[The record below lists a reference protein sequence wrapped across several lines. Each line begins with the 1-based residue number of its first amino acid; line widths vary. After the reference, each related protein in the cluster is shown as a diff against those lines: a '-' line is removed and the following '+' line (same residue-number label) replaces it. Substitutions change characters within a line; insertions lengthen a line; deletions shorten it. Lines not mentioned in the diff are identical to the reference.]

1 MNKRHYKVIFSR
13 VLNQLVVVSELA
25 KSQGKAQSENVS
37 SEQEKT
43 GLFSTALSLNPIHF
57 SLMLA
62 LGFVFLSPSVYAED
76 MAIRADKSAPGNQ
89 QPTVL
94 QTGNGL
100 PQVNIQ
106 TPSAGGVS
114 RNQYSQF
121 DVAEKG
127 AVLNN
132 ARKAAQTQMA
142 GWVQGNP
149 NLARG
154 EAKVILNE
162 VNSANPSRLKGYVE
176 VAGKK
181 ADVVI
186 ANPSGIQC
194 DGCGVINAGRTTL
207 TTGKADVENGE
218 LKGYRVKG
226 GKVTVG
232 QKGMDN
238 SQSDYTDIIAEKAEI
253 NGGVWSKKGIKVT
266 TGKNNVDRTND
277 SVVYVG
283 DKITDKTDHTSDTQ
297 GENQSYSV
305 DVSQLGGMYAE
316 KIHLV
321 DNGQGLGVRNAGHI
335 GASAGDVKI
344 DSQGR
349 IVNEGVI
356 SATYQAD
363 LNAEKVIENKG
374 KVETKQG
381 NVALRSQTRVEQH
394 GSIVSHQG
402 GSFVQAKDKVTQTGE
417 TVAKGDIQYQAK
429 NIEVKSGAL
438 VAAGVNFQ
446 EQDGKTIRTLDES
459 NLNSSRITL
468 RADNK
473 LASHGKNIS
482 TGKMLVE
489 ANEVNLEDSQV
500 VGHDVDISSKQ
511 ADLNIDKANIYATEK
526 LNLFTPKQLSTKGGH
541 INANLITTQQR
552 DLNNQGGNWVQ
563 RGASDLVIHA
573 EQMNNQNGGI
583 GTQGRLLIK
592 AGVLNNQQGQLVSRD
607 ELQIHS
613 TSIINTEGK
622 IISGKNQYI
631 ESIKLDNQQGVISSQ
646 SSQQLQIQQH
656 INNREGRISGAD
668 MNIRSH
674 SLDNQ
679 EGVLLSSGGFVANIT
694 SVLNNAQGI
703 IKGTENS
710 EINAQEINNNGG
722 LIYTAKGGQVKVVKG
737 INNQNNGR
745 IISLSNISIQSS
757 ELDNRGGVIQVAEQL
772 SLSVPK
778 ILNNKIGES
787 GSFIQANKLTINTE
801 SINNQGTIDSSN
813 KLIHQGISAS
823 SLTLNAQSVNN
834 AEGGIYVQNNAQ
846 FNIAQSLNNQKGD
859 ILSWRDAFVKGDNL
873 AINNDSGRLQAGN
886 ILNINSYSIT
896 ENGHLEADKIRLNLQ
911 SNFNTKRDINAGTE
925 LTINT
930 FGNITNN
937 HKLSAEK
944 HLNLN
949 AQNMDNQK
957 NGRLS
962 SVETRVTAKGKVTNR
977 GLINSF
983 SDADD
988 SKTVIKATHIDNV
1001 GSGRIY
1007 GDHVALQAD
1016 KIENRDEQNT
1026 SGEINSATIAG
1037 RQKVVLA
1044 GKEIIND
1051 TTIYE
1056 KDKKGGSTIYSGGRI
1071 EFGARLNANDEA
1083 NGKADVLRNK
1093 SSIIEA
1099 EGGIGL
1105 KNVKQTFNTNEHF
1118 DTTMME
1124 YPDEGNKNEVKYVM
1138 VGAHSTDFNVGGKV
1152 KEDRFDHRRIPGK
1165 NKPGVYDLVWKKDL
1179 NRKLTNDELE
1189 AGYIPQANQNT
1200 CAKSDP
1206 SLCYVKPTTLYD
1218 SSYGI
1223 WKRFGVEAPKDAP
1236 SLENLPSIRSEPVKP
1251 RALKNFQARNQR
1263 RKAQYD
1269 EAMVKYDAEMLAYKK
1284 EVVAYN
1290 EAMKPYI
1297 NWVNKN
1303 KEAFVELN
1311 NRIQENNNSL
1321 PEHYRNRWI
1330 MQVKEEKV
1338 IKSTVK
1344 TSLPGQILAGG
1355 DIEIGDSYFEN
1366 DKSTVI
1372 SGGLISK
1379 ENGELKNLDK
1389 KGIESHQLYGTA
1401 KWEHPRWR
1409 GRVKG
1414 WRWYGE
1420 NYNDVI
1426 KRREENHTF
1435 DMNIF
1440 TELSNANKNT
1450 DNPFY
1455 VDQRNHLVKQ
1465 GNDVELNNLGKINVQ
1480 NVGKPA
1486 LLQQIESQLNSNI
1499 EIRTIQPDTRL
1510 PTQSLY
1516 KINPNVDSHFII
1528 ETDPDFTNKN
1538 RWLSS
1543 DYMLKALRNDPQNM
1557 LKRLGD
1563 GYYEQ
1568 RLVREQM
1575 NRLTG
1580 RHFSGNNR
1588 TFTEQYKALMD
1599 AGITFAQKFN
1609 LAVGVSLTP
1618 AQVAQLT
1625 SDIVWIEKQTVI
1637 LPSGKK
1643 VEALVP
1649 RVYAVVK
1656 KGDVDG
1662 NGTLISAE
1670 KVYVKGS
1677 ELSNQGTIAGKQF
1690 TQINTES
1697 LINAGKLA
1705 GGVLNATVAGNL
1717 DNIGG
1722 VLEADRAM
1730 ILNIGGDFNS
1740 RSTTQTN
1747 EIQANGLTRIE
1758 TNLDRKALLHVK
1770 GKDGLLSVRANNIN
1784 LEGADVLN
1792 DGSGLTL
1799 LNSKNNLNLT
1809 SLSVGFDEKLG
1820 NSNSYRNESVH
1831 EAVVSQVKGKG
1842 NVLLTGKNILSEG
1855 AQLESEAKLMAIAEN
1870 DLVLN
1875 GAKESRDFEEF
1886 HKTKSGSVAKVTKT
1900 SLDQQQSV
1908 TQVGTQVSGKDVLL
1922 SAGHDVKAKGIQAIA
1937 DDNLYIQ
1944 AGHDV
1949 DIAAD
1954 TNHFKNKRVET
1965 KKTSG
1970 VFTGGGIGITFG
1982 SKSEKHD
1989 YETEGWTQ
1997 SDARS
2002 TLGSMNGNITVSAG
2016 NHSNVMGTDMIT
2028 PRTNRIDIEGASVK
2042 VEAGKDIIESKEG
2055 HEYKQSG
2062 VTIALS
2068 TPVTDMAQAAYN
2080 SAKRAKQVSNSK
2092 LQALYAMKA
2101 GEEAVMTA
2109 QNVSKVAETLDAL
2122 RAGNMQ
2128 NTGTTS
2134 SPSVK
2139 ISIGYGSQKQ
2149 TQTSESRSISHQKS
2163 TVNTGTFNAKA
2174 RDEKLTFEGID
2185 ANAKLMALSGKKG
2198 IEIKGVKDEEHQH
2211 TQNKSAGGSVGV
2223 FVGTNGNSYGI
2234 GIEGSVNV
2242 SKGKSNSDS
2251 ERWQNSHFT
2260 ADKIITNSEEGG
2272 LNLDAANLKAKR
2284 WEADIQNLTVTSHQ
2298 DTEKYESKQTGAS
2311 ASGSVAYGSGA
2322 GASVSASYSKAKVD
2336 YAQVKEQ
2343 AGISVGEDGMDVTVH
2358 HHTQLNGAIIESD
2371 ADASKNR
2378 FKTQSIATTDIE
2390 NKSEIKTESA
2400 SISAG
2405 SGGVNPMQAL
2415 SSALSLLGN
2424 SHESE
2429 HSQTKSAISG
2439 NIQIETETPEN
2450 LTALSRDTKNANQR
2464 VEKQDLQKVQE
2475 RQEMAKVIG
2484 EISENAINIAT
2495 YEEREKINKLGLEK
2509 FKLEEQEKALKGQ
2522 AGNEQQLAAIKQQ
2535 LTNVQAEITKTQGE
2549 IDRTYGIG
2557 SEKGMAIRA
2566 VTAALQAAA
2575 QNDTAGSLVALASP
2589 YLNQTI
2595 HEMTAGNT
2603 AKDKAT
2609 NLMAHALLSAVEF
2622 QVTGKDPLTG
2632 AVAGVTGEATAEII
2646 ARAYGKP
2653 VSELTANEKENIS
2666 TLSQLAGGL
2675 AAALTAK
2682 ANGSTTEQGGNFLAA
2697 TAGAETA
2704 KRAVENNFF
2713 VQAYKSSDY
2722 ANDLLANE
2730 KAKQNIEQIKQDVT
2744 KVLREE
2750 HPIIAMVGD
2759 GVYAVGSATGEV
2771 IYVSREILVQV
2782 APMILAPQIAGAL
2795 KVGQAIKLAAKY
2807 PKTTET
2813 IIAGGISTGFDVY
2826 NGEVSYEKTLANFAL
2841 AGIKAGKSTSQQLS
2855 IDAIYNGLTL
2865 VNDKTKSNEDIGWE
2879 GLGKL
2884 AGTVASITSDVIL
2897 MKQGVNP
2904 ITRQIISNFTS
2915 GYTENQVKESRSS
2928 LNNKEQ
2934 SKESK

>member
-62 LGFVFLSPSVYAED
+62 LGFVFLSPSVHAED

-207 TTGKADVENGE
+207 TTGKAEVENGE

-253 NGGVWSKKGIKVT
+253 KGGVWSKKGIKVT

-283 DKITDKTDHTSDTQ
+283 DKNTDNTDRTSDTQ

-335 GASAGDVKI
+335 GASAGSVKI

-356 SATYQAD
+356 SGKQDVQINTKSDFVQ
-363 LNAEKVIENKG
+363 KG
-374 KVETKQG
+374 KVETARGDVLVGAKNKITQMG
-381 NVALRSQTRVEQH
+381 STISGGHIRYQADSVEA
-394 GSIVSHQG
+394 GKSSVLAAG
-402 GSFVQAKDKVTQTGE
+402 VEENGKVREVDEVGE
-417 TVAKGDIQYQAK
+417 TKNLEIKTVKTTVAKGKNIASGKVDIQAK
-429 NIEVKSGAL
+429 KVDVSESQTSGQDVHI
-438 VAAGVNFQ
+438 VA
-446 EQDGKTIRTLDES
+446 
-459 NLNSSRITL
+459 
-468 RADNK
+468 
-473 LASHGKNIS
+473 H
-482 TGKMLVE
+482 
-489 ANEVNLEDSQV
+489 
-500 VGHDVDISSKQ
+500 
-511 ADLNIDKANIYATEK
+511 
-526 LNLFTPKQLSTKGGH
+526 KGE
-541 INANLITTQQR
+541 INANQATLVAKNEINLHTPSQLLTQHANLKADWIGATAQGVENQHGRWASQGTRDFSLNLEKGLNNEKGLILSGGNMSLTQQ
-552 DLNNQGGNWVQ
+552 NQF
-563 RGASDLVIHA
+563 L
-573 EQMNNQNGGI
+573 
-583 GTQGRLLIK
+583 
-592 AGVLNNQQGQLVSRD
+592 
-607 ELQIHS
+607 
-613 TSIINTEGK
+613 
-622 IISGKNQYI
+622 
-631 ESIKLDNQQGVISSQ
+631 
-646 SSQQLQIQQH
+646 
-656 INNREGRISGAD
+656 NNREGR
-668 MNIRSH
+668 
-674 SLDNQ
+674 
-679 EGVLLSSGGFVANIT
+679 LLSGKDLTLTALSVDNRAGMLVADGASTLNI
-694 SVLNNAQGI
+694 ARD
-703 IKGTENS
+703 
-710 EINAQEINNNGG
+710 
-722 LIYTAKGGQVKVVKG
+722 
-737 INNQNNGR
+737 INNQKVGNTG
-745 IISLSNISIQSS
+745 SLIQAQGD
-757 ELDNRGGVIQVAEQL
+757 LTVNTTN
-772 SLSVPK
+772 
-778 ILNNKIGES
+778 LNN
-787 GSFIQANKLTINTE
+787 QNTK
-801 SINNQGTIDSSN
+801 GD
-813 KLIHQGISAS
+813 
-823 SLTLNAQSVNN
+823 AQSVPTQGILAGKVEVN
-834 AEGGIYVQNNAQ
+834 AHQLDNKQGGIYSVSSQV
-846 FNIAQSLNNQKGD
+846 LNVVNQLENTQGELFSTGD
-859 ILSWRDAFVKGDNL
+859 IRIQGKGASVKNSQGS
-873 AINNDSGRLQAGN
+873 IQAAEK
-886 ILNINSYSIT
+886 LNIQVNTLSGDGDIEANHANIQLVQDFDSQRDLVGRSSLSLTTKGNLINRAGLLS
-896 ENGHLEADKIRLNLQ
+896 EGHTQVNAKNIE
-911 SNFNTKRDINAGTE
+911 NTKTAEIQGKQTV
-925 LTINT
+925 LTSEQ
-930 FGNITNN
+930 NI
-937 HKLSAEK
+937 
-944 HLNLN
+944 
-949 AQNMDNQK
+949 
-957 NGRLS
+957 
-962 SVETRVTAKGKVTNR
+962 TNR
-977 GLINSF
+977 GLIKGAVEN
-983 SDADD
+983 
-988 SKTVIKATHIDNV
+988 VIKTGDTLTNI
-1001 GSGRIY
+1001 GTGRIY
-1007 GDHVALQAD
+1007 GNHVALQAGK
-1016 KIENRDEQNT
+1016 KIVNTDELQSDGTIKSAVVAAKERLDVAAPLVENNKTVFTKDFAFNGLGGTFASEGKIVFGRSLDENNQAQGLGDLLLNRGALIDGKGVVFGMKLT
-1026 SGEINSATIAG
+1026 KNENARLITRLEEVD
-1037 RQKVVLA
+1037 RQKVNEHYLV
-1044 GKEIIND
+1044 E
-1051 TTIYE
+1051 
-1056 KDKKGGSTIYSGGRI
+1056 GGNP
-1071 EFGARLNANDEA
+1071 NANERIDFNLLKWVPFSRSGKVAYKTDNPVMATDA
-1083 NGKADVLRNK
+1083 NIDGKIIAQPGESICVNK
-1093 SSIIEA
+1093 SNCS
-1099 EGGIGL
+1099 
-1105 KNVKQTFNTNEHF
+1105 VV
-1118 DTTMME
+1118 E
-1124 YPDEGNKNEVKYVM
+1124 YNKNDPIWT
-1138 VGAHSTDFNVGGKV
+1138 AL
-1152 KEDRFDHRRIPGK
+1152 
-1165 NKPGVYDLVWKKDL
+1165 GVTPPK
-1179 NRKLTNDELE
+1179 T
-1189 AGYIPQANQNT
+1189 
-1200 CAKSDP
+1200 
-1206 SLCYVKPTTLYD
+1206 
-1218 SSYGI
+1218 
-1223 WKRFGVEAPKDAP
+1223 EAPKLTVPKELLIKPEEPEMPERMYFGNARFHKKKMQEYELKLAEYKAAMKTYEEKLEPYKEQLAP
-1236 SLENLPSIRSEPVKP
+1236 YFKWQLENESAFKTLSDAIEAHNSKIEGKRFTNFWDIYVRERIKSET
-1251 RALKNFQARNQR
+1251 
-1263 RKAQYD
+1263 
-1269 EAMVKYDAEMLAYKK
+1269 
-1284 EVVAYN
+1284 
-1290 EAMKPYI
+1290 
-1297 NWVNKN
+1297 
-1303 KEAFVELN
+1303 
-1311 NRIQENNNSL
+1311 
-1321 PEHYRNRWI
+1321 
-1330 MQVKEEKV
+1330 QVKETHPGKILSQGDLEYHGGLVNDRGQVLASGKIYNPNEPSEKV
-1338 IKSTVK
+1338 
-1344 TSLPGQILAGG
+1344 QNLAEWGITRFDERG
-1355 DIEIGDSYFEN
+1355 DQEWTYN
-1366 DKSTVI
+1366 
-1372 SGGLISK
+1372 
-1379 ENGELKNLDK
+1379 
-1389 KGIESHQLYGTA
+1389 
-1401 KWEHPRWR
+1401 RWR
-1409 GRVKG
+1409 GGRRFYHQREWAGRHAHQRITDTPLDLKQV
-1414 WRWYGE
+1414 RTEAYTTVTPEGE
-1420 NYNDVI
+1420 KANLSMETLALAN
-1426 KRREENHTF
+1426 
-1435 DMNIF
+1435 NINVANGVNQ
-1440 TELSNANKNT
+1440 SNAKAGL
-1450 DNPFY
+1450 
-1455 VDQRNHLVKQ
+1455 R
-1465 GNDVELNNLGKINVQ
+1465 
-1480 NVGKPA
+1480 
-1486 LLQQIESQLNSNI
+1486 
-1499 EIRTIQPDTRL
+1499 EIRTIGADVSL
-1510 PTQSLY
+1510 PTSSLY
-1516 KINPNVDSHFII
+1516 RTNPEATNRPLI
-1528 ETDPDFTNKN
+1528 ETDPQFTDRRK
-1538 RWLSS
+1538 WLSS
-1543 DYMLKALRNDPQNM
+1543 DYMFNALRSDPQNI

-1568 RLVREQM
+1568 RLVRDQV
-1575 NRLTG
+1575 NQLTG
-1580 RHFSGNNR
+1580 RMFLTGYQDL
-1588 TFTEQYKALMD
+1588 EAQYKGLMD
-1599 AGITFAQKFN
+1599 NGITFAKRFN
-1609 LAVGVSLTP
+1609 LTPGVALSP

-1625 SDIVWIEKQTVI
+1625 SDIVWFEEKDVT
-1637 LPSGKK
+1637 LPSGKQVK
-1643 VEALVP
+1643 VMAP
-1649 RVYAVVK
+1649 RVYAMAQ
-1656 KGDVDG
+1656 KGDL
-1662 NGTLISAE
+1662 NGEGALISAD
-1670 KVYVKGS
+1670 VID
-1677 ELSNQGTIAGKQF
+1677 LRSNRLTNSGTIAGRKL
-1690 TQINTES
+1690 TLLNTES
-1697 LINAGKLA
+1697 L
-1705 GGVLNATVAGNL
+1705 LNEGTITGDKVGIKTTHNF

-1722 VLEADRAM
+1722 KVEAERA
-1730 ILNIGGDFNS
+1730 LLVDVGGDLNHE
-1740 RSTTQTN
+1740 STTMTTN
-1747 EIQANGLTRIE
+1747 VDLSHFQRSE
-1758 TNLDRKALLHVK
+1758 TTLGRKALFHVK
-1770 GKDGLLSVRANNIN
+1770 GEDGQLQLLS
-1784 LEGADVLN
+1784 
-1792 DGSGLTL
+1792 
-1799 LNSKNNLNLT
+1799 NNLNAKGADIVNDGNGNTLVQTKNNMNLT
-1809 SLSVGFDEKLG
+1809 ALSVGFDEKMGKG
-1820 NSNSYRNESVH
+1820 NHYRHEKVE

-1855 AQLESEAKLMAIAEN
+1855 AQLDSEAKLMAIAEN

-1908 TQVGTQVSGKDVLL
+1908 TQVGTQVSGKDVVL

-1937 DDNLYIQ
+1937 DDNLHIQ